1 VGRGERLYRRRWDS
15 VGRVVGGGG
24 SLSYDDLSYRVR
36 RVMALLVPIIRKWN
50 LPSRETLETIPPRC
64 YGSTPNHEKQRRE
77 PGARMT
83 KNDNQGRGHSPT
95 TGGRSRIEK
104 RKRQRLEDKPAS
116 PRQVVVQG
124 RTISLPGLRYLDDAN
139 EG

>member
-1 VGRGERLYRRRWDS
+1 
-15 VGRVVGGGG
+15 
-24 SLSYDDLSYRVR
+24 
-36 RVMALLVPIIRKWN
+36 MALLVPIIRKWN
-50 LPSRETLETIPPRC
+50 LPSRKTLETMSPRC

-83 KNDNQGRGHSPT
+83 KDDNEGKRLSPKT
-95 TGGRSRIEK
+95 VGRSRIEK

-116 PRQVVVQG
+116 PRQVVVHG